1 MRANSA
7 STLGSPVRF
16 IGILNLNRTD
26 ASTAQLESSAGNLI
40 LPHRMADHRI
50 DIDAVED
57 PVQLLG
63 RKRDDRL
70 LAARPSELVLGQ
82 PLQDQHEAGPIEE
95 QQLYPV
101 ATAIAE
107 RKNHRRKRIERH
119 RLLDQNRKAVDASPE
134 VDRLTVQI
142 DLQVTAQSEHG
153 SVLR

>member
-1 MRANSA
+1 MYD
-7 STLGSPVRF
+7 V
-16 IGILNLNRTD
+16 
-26 ASTAQLESSAGNLI
+26 
-40 LPHRMADHRI
+40 
-50 DIDAVED
+50 IDAVKD

-63 RKRDDRL
+63 RQRDDRL

-82 PLQDQHEAGPIEE
+82 PLQDQHKAGPVEE
-95 QQLYPV
+95 QQLHPV

-107 RKNHRRKRIERH
+107 RKNRRSERIERH

-153 SVLR
+153 PGLR

>member
-1 MRANSA
+1 MYD
-7 STLGSPVRF
+7 V
-16 IGILNLNRTD
+16 
-26 ASTAQLESSAGNLI
+26 
-40 LPHRMADHRI
+40 I
-50 DIDAVED
+50 DDVKD

-63 RKRDDRL
+63 RQRDDRL

-82 PLQDQHEAGPIEE
+82 PLQDQHKAGPVEE
-95 QQLYPV
+95 QQLHPV

-107 RKNHRRKRIERH
+107 RKNRRSERIERH

-153 SVLR
+153 PGLR